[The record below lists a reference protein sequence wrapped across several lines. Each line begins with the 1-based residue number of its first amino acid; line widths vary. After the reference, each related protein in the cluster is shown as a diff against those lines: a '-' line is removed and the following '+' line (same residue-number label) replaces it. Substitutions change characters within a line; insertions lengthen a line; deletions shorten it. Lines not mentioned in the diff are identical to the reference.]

1 MGMYSR
7 STAAAG
13 GETRLPANFRNLW
26 LASCFIHLGIW
37 MAKLLVPV
45 AAARQTGS
53 PALVGIVALALT
65 IPWLLVG
72 LQAGALLDRHDRR
85 TLMMVVNGAAVVAI
99 LVSAGMSL
107 VGYLSIPVLI
117 LAALVIGTATVFTES
132 GMVAMVPMVVEP
144 AHFERANT
152 RLVGVQ
158 TTIEIAALPLG
169 GGLAMLGMSLALG
182 VSGGVLLVGV
192 AMLLLLRGSFQVE
205 EAVRAPLVRQIGEGL
220 RFLWENGTLRTIS
233 LMAAVINGCWSAWA
247 AVFVLFALRPG
258 PLDLSELGYGL
269 LLTVAAVGGG
279 IGTLL
284 TAGVQRRF
292 GRRSLIGIN
301 IGVNSLL
308 FLAPAVTTSLWLLA
322 GAMLVGD
329 MGGPMWGIAVL
340 SMQQRLVPDH
350 LRGRVSSAY
359 RFVSFGALSLGALAG
374 GLVGETLGLTWV
386 FAGGAVITALMFIPF
401 ARAITEASMTGETAP
416 AT

>member
-1 MGMYSR
+1 MGIFSR
-7 STAAAG
+7 ATAGAP
-13 GETRLPANFRNLW
+13 GETRLPSNFRFLW

-37 MAKLLVPV
+37 MAKLLVPI

-53 PALVGIVALALT
+53 PALVGIVVLALT

-72 LQAGALLDRHDRR
+72 LQAGALLDRMDRR
-85 TLMMVVNGAAVVAI
+85 NLMMAVNGAGVLAVAA
-99 LVSAGMSL
+99 LAGL
-107 VGYLSIPVLI
+107 GIAGWLSIPALI
-117 LAALVIGTATVFTES
+117 GAALVIGTATVFTES
-132 GMVAMVPMVVEP
+132 GTVAMVPMVVAPE
-144 AHFERANT
+144 HYERANT

-158 TTIEIAALPLG
+158 TAIEIVALPLG
-169 GGLAMLGMSLALG
+169 GGLAMLGMSLAFG
-182 VSGGVLLVGV
+182 VSAALLLVGV
-192 AMLLLLRGSFQVE
+192 ATLLLLQGAFRAEQV
-205 EAVRAPLVRQIGEGL
+205 ARAPMVRQVGEGL
-220 RFLWENGTLRTIS
+220 KFLWEHRPLRTIS

-284 TAGVQRRF
+284 TAGIQRRF

-301 IGVNSLL
+301 VGVNALL
-308 FLAPAVTTSLWLLA
+308 FLAPAVTTSLWLIA
-322 GAMLVGD
+322 GAMLIGD

-340 SMQQRLVPDH
+340 SMQQRLVPDS

-359 RFVSFGALSLGALAG
+359 RFISFGALSLGALAG
-374 GLVGETLGLTWV
+374 GLVGETLSLTWV
-386 FAGGAVITALMFIPF
+386 FAGGAVLTALMFIPLL
-401 ARAITEASMTGETAP
+401 RSISETSMTGETQP
-416 AT
+416 A